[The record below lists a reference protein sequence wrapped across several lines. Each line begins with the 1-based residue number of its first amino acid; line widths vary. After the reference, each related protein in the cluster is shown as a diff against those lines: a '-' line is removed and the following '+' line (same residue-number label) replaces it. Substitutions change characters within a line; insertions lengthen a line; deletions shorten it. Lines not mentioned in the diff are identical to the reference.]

1 MQQVSSYLHDRQA
14 LTIIWPMTPTTTAT
28 PDSRERILEAA
39 ARIYAQY
46 GFRGATTRLIAQEA
60 GVNEVTLFRLF
71 GSKAQ
76 LFDELLHKQL
86 HASTVPFL
94 PDEPGDPEAELTAW
108 CTTLFAQMRASRSF
122 LRKMIGETEERP
134 EAARSACVG
143 PHCAGQSLERYVEQ
157 LRARGIADPDA
168 DLRTAIS
175 MFMSALFGDVMVR
188 EAMEEHFFPE
198 PEDDAPARY
207 VQTFLRAAGVA
218 TPVAQT
224 PRNLNDPDSR

>member
-1 MQQVSSYLHDRQA
+1 
-14 LTIIWPMTPTTTAT
+14 MTPTTVLAS
-28 PDSRERILEAA
+28 DSRERILEAA
-39 ARIYAQY
+39 ARVYAQY

-86 HASTVPFL
+86 HASTVPIL
-94 PDEPGDPEAELTAW
+94 PDEPVDPERELTLW
-108 CTTLFAQMRASRSF
+108 CAVLLAQMRASRSF

-143 PHCAGQSLERYVEQ
+143 PHCAGKSLERYVER
-157 LRARGIADPDA
+157 LRAQGAADPHA
-168 DLRTAIS
+168 DCRTAIS

-188 EAMEEHFFPE
+188 EAMEEHFFAE
-198 PEDDAPARY
+198 PEEDAPERY
-207 VQTFLRAAGVA
+207 VATFLRAVGGNTSPATTVA
-218 TPVAQT
+218 RNQDARG
-224 PRNLNDPDSR
+224 PR

>member
-1 MQQVSSYLHDRQA
+1 
-14 LTIIWPMTPTTTAT
+14 MTPTTIPAS
-28 PDSRERILEAA
+28 DSRERILEAA
-39 ARIYAQY
+39 ARVYAQY

-86 HASTVPFL
+86 HASTVPLL
-94 PDEPGDPEAELTAW
+94 PDEPSDPERELTDW
-108 CTTLFAQMRASRSF
+108 CTVLLAQMRASRSF

-143 PHCAGQSLERYVEQ
+143 PHCAAESLERYVER
-157 LRARGIADPDA
+157 LRARGVADA
-168 DLRTAIS
+168 DADARTAIS

-188 EAMEEHFFPE
+188 EAMEEHFFP
-198 PEDDAPARY
+198 
-207 VQTFLRAAGVA
+207 
-218 TPVAQT
+218 
-224 PRNLNDPDSR
+224 

>member
-1 MQQVSSYLHDRQA
+1 MIPA
-14 LTIIWPMTPTTTAT
+14 TA
-28 PDSRERILEAA
+28 PAIDSRERILEAT
-39 ARIYAQY
+39 ARVYAQY

-86 HASTVPFL
+86 HSSTVPLL
-94 PDEPGDPEAELTAW
+94 PQEPGDPARELTEW
-108 CTTLFAQMRASRSF
+108 CAVLLAQMRASRSF

-143 PHCAGQSLERYVEQ
+143 PHCAAESLERYVER
-157 LRARGIADPDA
+157 LRERGLADRAA
-168 DLRTAIS
+168 DHRTAIS

-188 EAMEEHFFPE
+188 EAMDQHFFPE
-198 PEDDAPARY
+198 PEEDAPARY
-207 VQTFLRAAGVA
+207 VATFLRAVGAASATGV
-218 TPVAQT
+218 
-224 PRNLNDPDSR
+224 PRNSNRQS

>member
-1 MQQVSSYLHDRQA
+1 
-14 LTIIWPMTPTTTAT
+14 MTPTLLSGS
-28 PDSRERILEAA
+28 DSRDRILEAA

-76 LFDELLHKQL
+76 LFDELLHKRL
-86 HASTVPFL
+86 HASTVPLL
-94 PDEPGDPEAELTAW
+94 PDEPGDPEVELVEW
-108 CTTLFAQMRASRSF
+108 CAVLLSQMRASRSF

-143 PHCAGQSLERYVEQ
+143 PHAAAESLERYVER
-157 LRARGIADPDA
+157 LRARGLADTEA
-168 DLRTAIS
+168 DTRTAIS

-188 EAMEEHFFPE
+188 DAMEEHFFPE
-198 PEDDAPARY
+198 PVADAPARY
-207 VQTFLRAAGVA
+207 VSTFLRAAGVTLSSA
-218 TPVAQT
+218 HPA
-224 PRNLNDPDSR
+224 RNPDASNSR